1 MNPRPPLGVF
11 NLGTIVKCSGAGSTR
26 AVGILPRPRE
36 STLCPKRRNDMAKA
50 PETPASE
57 PAFDLRKLMGEF
69 DPNKLI
75 GQFQSMLTQYKLPSV
90 DIDKLIA
97 AQQKNLEAVAE
108 ANRAAV
114 RRSPS
119 AKSKC
124 SRRP

>member
-1 MNPRPPLGVF
+1 L
-11 NLGTIVKCSGAGSTR
+11 A
-26 AVGILPRPRE
+26 
-36 STLCPKRRNDMAKA
+36 PKRRNDIAKA

-57 PAFDLRKLMGEF
+57 PAFDPRKLMGEF
-69 DPNKLI
+69 DPNKLM
-75 GQFQSMLTQYKLPSV
+75 GQFQTMLAQYKLPSV
-90 DIDKLIA
+90 EIDKLIA
-97 AQQKNLEAVAE
+97 AQQIEAVAE